1 MRIIA
6 KKSLGLILLYIFGAI
21 GGALGAALNFY
32 SSTGNDN
39 KTLDIIMGVMFIV
52 VFIYSVIQMIIL
64 IKPPHVI
71 ITYEDGVL
79 RFADGLQCAPSE
91 LEQVHYRR
99 HSARGLQYS
108 TGTLIVTV
116 KGVEHKYCN
125 ISDVV
130 EVQDTLIDLMRST
143 GEQKSSIH

>member
-6 KKSLGLILLYIFGAI
+6 KKSLGRILLYILCAI
-21 GGALGAALNFY
+21 CCALGATLNLC
-32 SSTGNDN
+32 SNVGNDS
-39 KTLDIIMGVMFIV
+39 KAVDIIMGIV
-52 VFIYSVIQMIIL
+52 LLVAFLFSVVKVIIL
-64 IKPPHVI
+64 IKSPYVI

-108 TGTLIVTV
+108 TGTLIVTA
-116 KGVEHKYCN
+116 KGVEHKYRN